1 MSDTSDKKNP
11 QPQSSQAKKPYQ
23 FGGIKDFNLEEIENE
38 VLNDSVYLDVFAGS
52 DIRFKENIEPL
63 KGGLEELKNIQAY
76 EYHYKTDE
84 FPEHNFP
91 KEKTVGVMAQQL
103 ENILP
108 LAVKED
114 DKGMKYV
121 NYASLAPLLIEAV
134 KELSAK
140 VDQQAEEINSLK
152 IELKNK

>member
-1 MSDTSDKKNP
+1 MANSSDNKNNN
-11 QPQSSQAKKPYQ
+11 SKKPYN

-52 DIRFKENIEPL
+52 DVRFKENIEPL
-63 KGGLEELKNIQAY
+63 NGGLEEIKNLQAY
-76 EYHYKTDE
+76 EYNYKTNE
-84 FPEHNFP
+84 FPQNDFP
-91 KEKTVGVMAQQL
+91 QGRQRGLMAQQL

-114 DKGMKYV
+114 DQGMKYV

-134 KELSAK
+134 KELSEK
-140 VDQQAEEINSLK
+140 VDQQAGEIDALK
-152 IELKNK
+152 AQLKK

>member
-1 MSDTSDKKNP
+1 MSDSSNKN
-11 QPQSSQAKKPYQ
+11 QSEKKPYN

-52 DIRFKENIEPL
+52 DIRFKENIQPL
-63 KGGLEELKNIQAY
+63 NGGLEEVKNIQAY
-76 EYHYKTDE
+76 EYNYKTNE
-84 FPEHNFP
+84 FPQNNFP
-91 KEKTVGVMAQQL
+91 EGKQSGVMAQQL

-114 DKGMKYV
+114 DNGMKYV

-140 VDQQAEEINSLK
+140 VDQQADQIEALK
-152 IELKNK
+152 ALLKK